1 MVAGTG
7 TDAAIDPDALLERAE
22 AAVALALRRG
32 AAGAEAYVAS
42 GTFVGVDVERDRVTY
57 TTGGS
62 DSGMGLRV
70 VRDSRLG
77 FAFTSDPSRVDEA
90 VDRALGL
97 SRLAPPRGFGFAP
110 GGRPYTG
117 VGGLHDPRLESIEP
131 PEVVAMAGELIDAAK
146 AVHAEAIVVGGG
158 VGVGWGASAIANS
171 EGVSVSN
178 SGTSMQSGAY
188 VVLRGSGTST
198 GFESLSSRLRDVD
211 AAEVGR
217 AAAQMA
223 KDAQG
228 PVALAAG
235 GEMDVVL
242 RPTAVTELLEHT
254 IAPSLIGDAAQRG
267 ESAFTG
273 RAGSLVAGVDVNV
286 SDDPTLPGGLNS
298 GRSDDEGVPSRRN
311 VLIGSG
317 VLKGFLYDAF
327 SAHEYGVEGTGSAV
341 RGAGGGG
348 GWKSQPEAFV
358 SNLVVEVP
366 SRGSLEDLVS
376 RVDRGVLVHDVLGA
390 HTANHSTLDFSV
402 NSTMP
407 FEIRK
412 GEIVGV
418 REPVML
424 AGNVGG
430 LLRAVLGGGGAPRQ
444 CGGVMSASCVIVPWV
459 AAGGVVVTP

>member
-1 MVAGTG
+1 VAADSG

-22 AAVALALRRG
+22 AAVARALARG
-32 AAGAEAYVAS
+32 AAGAEAFVAS
-42 GTFVGVDVERDRVTY
+42 GTFVGADVERDRVTY

-70 VRDSRLG
+70 VRDGRLG
-77 FAFTSDPSRVDEA
+77 FAFASDPARVDEA
-90 VDRALGL
+90 VDRALAL
-97 SRLAPPRGFGFAP
+97 SRLAPARRFAFAP
-110 GGRPYTG
+110 GGRPYPD
-117 VGGLHDPRLESIEP
+117 VRGLHDPRLASIEP
-131 PEVVAMAGELIDAAK
+131 PEVVAMAGELVDSAK
-146 AVHAEAIVVGGG
+146 AVDGEAIVVGGG

-171 EGVSVSN
+171 EGVSAHN
-178 SGTSMQSGAY
+178 AGTSMQAAAY
-188 VVLRGSGTST
+188 VVLRAGGTST
-198 GFESLSSRLRDVD
+198 GFESLASRLRDVD
-211 AAEVGR
+211 AAVVGR

-228 PVALAAG
+228 PAALGAG

-242 RPTAVTELLEHT
+242 RPTAAAELLEYT
-254 IAPSLIGDAAQRG
+254 VAPSLIGDAAQRG

-273 RAGSLVAGVDVNV
+273 KAGEAVAGADVSL
-286 SDDPTLPGGLNS
+286 SDDPTLHGGLNS

-317 VLKGFLYDAF
+317 VLRGFLYDAF

-358 SNLVVEVP
+358 SNLVVDVP

-376 RVDRGVLVHDVLGA
+376 QVDRGLLVHDVLGA
-390 HTANHSTLDFSV
+390 HTANASTLDFSV

-418 REPVML
+418 RGPVML
-424 AGNVGG
+424 AGNVGA
-430 LLRAVLGGGGAPRQ
+430 LLRSVLGGGGEPRQ
-444 CGGVMSASCVIVPWV
+444 CGGTMSASCIIVPWV